1 MSDKIDEG
9 GIMNLIDLEIKKAL
23 RDQISRL
30 EILQDRIKEAIDVS
44 DTDHSQGI
52 KQIMI
57 FVAKTQV
64 QAWIASLKH
73 KVDTVGDCEICDLEK
88 ILGEESL
95 EIAEAV
101 KVALNNRNEEAR
113 NRVLGELLEKT
124 ITKMKN
130 YQKDYHKYP
139 NNELDS

>member
-1 MSDKIDEG
+1 
-9 GIMNLIDLEIKKAL
+9 MNLIDLEISKAL

-30 EILQDRIKEAIDVS
+30 KILQDRIKEAIDIS
-44 DTDHSQGI
+44 ATEHSQGI

-57 FVAKTQV
+57 FVTKTQV

-73 KVDTVGDCEICDLEK
+73 KVDTAGNCEICDLEK

-101 KVALNNRNEEAR
+101 KIALNNRNKEAR
-113 NRVLGELLEKT
+113 NRVFGELLEKT
-124 ITKMKN
+124 STKIETLSERLP
-130 YQKDYHKYP
+130 QVP
-139 NNELDS
+139 QR

>member
-1 MSDKIDEG
+1 
-9 GIMNLIDLEIKKAL
+9 MNLIDLEISKAL

-30 EILQDRIKEAIDVS
+30 EILQDRIKEAIDIS
-44 DTDHSQGI
+44 ATEHSQGI

-57 FVAKTQV
+57 FVTKTQV

-73 KVDTVGDCEICDLEK
+73 KVDTAGNCEICDLEK
-88 ILGEESL
+88 TLGEESL

-101 KVALNNRNEEAR
+101 KIALNNRNEEAR

-124 ITKMKN
+124 STKIETLSERLP
-130 YQKDYHKYP
+130 QVP
-139 NNELDS
+139 QR